1 MIAVGL
7 IILFKN
13 IKKVRNQLFYSVIIE
28 LRESSLQKNII
39 MSTNN
44 CTITEDEKEINRN
57 NSSTFYNINDK
68 YNYNLNSAN
77 SNYTPLKYKN
87 YNINDLRKESN
98 YNQKNIIPGLI
109 EKNNTNSINNNNN
122 ILRFNSYRDN
132 NFHSNLNNELE
143 KNKLKLENEKLIKEN
158 ILIKSELKDAL
169 NQINK
174 IKEQPLILNSNNI
187 RNNDLKEQLSLLN
200 DKINIYE
207 VSLEKTKNLYEKQIN
222 YYVQQI
228 SNYNILISIVTS
240 FFETISKKYIPNY
253 NFNFQNIYVDKF
265 NSNSNN
271 DVNPLNKSDLE
282 EKFQKIENYIYNI
295 QQELNNYRLQ
305 GKRLDPPLSYN
316 QYNSKNENK
325 NEFSKNKNRE
335 ENDIYSA
342 ENNNNSFMKNENI
355 FENEI
360 IAKKIRSNSTSR
372 IRRKYS
378 TKNNGNNSCLTLSKK
393 KKKDKSKSKDSKSK
407 LNKNN
412 LDLDFTK
419 CGHKNGK
426 ASKIPVNLTI
436 KSKKKSNSRI
446 KIRK

>member
-1 MIAVGL
+1 
-7 IILFKN
+7 
-13 IKKVRNQLFYSVIIE
+13 
-28 LRESSLQKNII
+28 

-44 CTITEDEKEINRN
+44 CTTITEEEKEINRN
-57 NSSTFYNINDK
+57 NSTSFYNLKDK
-68 YNYNLNSAN
+68 YNYNLNNIN

-87 YNINDLRKESN
+87 YNTNELKKESN
-98 YNQKNIIPGLI
+98 NKQKNNNSRLYEIS
-109 EKNNTNSINNNNN
+109 NTNYINNNNN

-158 ILIKSELKDAL
+158 ILIKNELKDAL

-200 DKINIYE
+200 NKITIYE

-222 YYVQQI
+222 YYVQQL

-240 FFETISKKYIPNY
+240 FFENISKKYIPNY
-253 NFNFQNIYVDKF
+253 NFNLQNIYVDKF
-265 NSNSNN
+265 NSNSQN

-305 GKRLDPPLSYN
+305 GKLLDLPLSYN
-316 QYNSKNENK
+316 QYNGKNENK
-325 NEFSKNKNRE
+325 NKSEINQNRNGE
-335 ENDIYSA
+335 ENDVYTF
-342 ENNNNSFMKNENI
+342 ENNNNSFMKTENI

-360 IAKKIRSNSTSR
+360 IAKKIRSNSTSK

-378 TKNNGNNSCLTLSKK
+378 TKKNGNNSCLNLSKK
-393 KKKDKSKSKDSKSK
+393 KRKDKSKDSKSK
-407 LNKNN
+407 LSKNN
-412 LDLDFTK
+412 LDLDLAK
-419 CGHKNGK
+419 NGHKNNK
-426 ASKIPVNLTI
+426 ISKIPVNLTI
-436 KSKKKSNSRI
+436 KNKKKSNPKI
-446 KIRK
+446 KIKK